1 MDLNKMLRTACP
13 TDEQCLGG
21 HVSCDKNRPILFEPY
36 EQREI
41 ASLRKFENK
50 YWLVLRNYY

>member
-21 HVSCDKNRPILFEPY
+21 HVSCDENRPILFEPY

-41 ASLRKFENK
+41 ASLRPKKLKINIE
-50 YWLVLRNYY
+50 